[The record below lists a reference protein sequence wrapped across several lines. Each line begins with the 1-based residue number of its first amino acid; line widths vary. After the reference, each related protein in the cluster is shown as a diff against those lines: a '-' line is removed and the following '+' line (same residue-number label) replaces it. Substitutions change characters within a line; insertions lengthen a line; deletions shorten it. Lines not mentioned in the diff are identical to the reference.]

1 MKPEKMKKIRYT
13 ESQVMGTYVCVNDLC
28 EYLLDANLIL
38 CTSLFASKMFSCAL
52 SGSLPSYVLPPDV
65 AGGRLVVFAN
75 RFVIEDAMRK
85 CSTKKEYKAM
95 AATGFVPWVENAA
108 WEESMR
114 GEPYTDVHE
123 RLSSL
128 LMKVEIKV
136 V

>member
-13 ESQVMGTYVCVNDLC
+13 QSPHGTYVCVNDLC

-38 CTSLFASKMFSCAL
+38 GTSLFPRRMFSYAFN
-52 SGSLPSYVLPPDV
+52 GSLPAYVLPPDV
-65 AGGRLVVFAN
+65 DSGRFVVFAN
-75 RFVIEDAMRK
+75 RFVIEGAMRK

-95 AATGFVPWVENAA
+95 AAIGFVPWVEYDA

-114 GEPYTDVHE
+114 GEPYTDVHK
-123 RLSSL
+123 RLSPL